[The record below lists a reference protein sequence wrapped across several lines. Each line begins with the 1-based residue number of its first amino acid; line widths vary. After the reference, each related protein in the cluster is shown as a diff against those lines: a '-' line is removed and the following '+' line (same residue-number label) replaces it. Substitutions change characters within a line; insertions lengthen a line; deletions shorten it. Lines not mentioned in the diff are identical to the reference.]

1 MLTPLR
7 SRLCQRIALAAFV
20 AILAAEIAVLV
31 ALPSLSDS
39 FMTAA
44 LASLVIA
51 AAGAVFIATT
61 SYWAIALPIAQIR
74 DAIRHPEG
82 NNKMPVA
89 RNDEIGGLARTIAR
103 GREHH
108 EKVIADQ
115 TTAIANRESSLRAT
129 FENMEQG
136 VAMYDADYKLVTW
149 NARFRE
155 MLDLPAS
162 FFDVGHTF
170 VEYLRYVG
178 ERGEFGKVNLEE
190 AIVTRLAR
198 LKTKHSFERQRPDG
212 TWLEVYRNPMPGGG
226 FIAIYTDIT
235 KRKAAQDS
243 LRATLENMDEGV
255 AMYDVDL
262 KLVIWN
268 ARMRELLDVPDEFF
282 DREHTF
288 VDYLRYVA
296 SRGEFGRLVDIE
308 AEVQKRVATLGR
320 KLTYERIRPDGTVL
334 EITRNPIA
342 GGGFIAIFTDITE
355 RKRAEIELR
364 ATMENMDQGVA
375 MYDKEQKMALWN
387 SRMRDFLDL
396 PDEFFDR
403 KHTFAEYLRYTG
415 ERGEFGEG
423 VDIEEEV
430 QKRLATVGRKVTY
443 ERVRP
448 DGSIIEIHRNPMVG
462 GGFIAIFTDITERK
476 KAETALM
483 EAKQAAEAASRTKSD
498 FLANMSHELRTP
510 LNAIIG
516 YSQMLQEEAGDE
528 GHDDYLPDLAKIENA
543 GTHLLNLINGILDLS
558 KIEAGRMTVFIEKV
572 TVSNVL
578 AEVRGIIDPLA
589 AKNGNKLVIECAN
602 DVGTIDSDIT
612 KLKQSLLN
620 LLSNASKFTK
630 DGTVSLTVARRNN
643 GTSDAIDFA
652 VKDTGIG
659 MSAEQMDKLF
669 QAFAQ
674 ADSSTTRKYGGTG
687 LGLAITR
694 HFARMLGGD
703 VTVASEVGKGSVF
716 TLSLPAQETG
726 AVALDEQAAEKPK
739 VSGDIE
745 GDVSILVVD
754 DDEAVHE
761 TVGAMLGREGYR
773 VLHARSGAEAL
784 TMAREFHPDAVT
796 LDVMMPQMDGWSVLS
811 AIKSD
816 PALCDIPVTIITML
830 NDRAIALSLGASGF
844 LTKPIDWQRLNA
856 MLRQFSHKG
865 IDGSVLVIDDDPEI
879 RALTRQM
886 LERSG
891 MTVGEAE
898 NGAEGLAW
906 LEANQLPSIILLD
919 LMMPVMDGFEF
930 LDRMQQNDSWTGIPV
945 VVVTAMDL
953 GAEELDLLQNATR
966 KVIAKG
972 ATTGVDVRAA
982 IREVL
987 RPRPAPRAA
996 AAG

>member
-1 MLTPLR
+1 MLLFLR
-7 SRLCQRIALAAFV
+7 SRLCQQIALVAFV
-20 AILAAEIAVLV
+20 AILAGEIAVLLT
-31 ALPSLSDS
+31 LPRLSDS
-39 FMTAA
+39 FVTAVEGA
-44 LASLVIA
+44 LVIA
-51 AAGAVFIATT
+51 ALGAAFIAAM
-61 SYWAIALPIAQIR
+61 SYWAIAVPIAQIR
-74 DAIRHPEG
+74 EAIRHPEG

-89 RNDEIGGLARTIAR
+89 RADEIGRLARTIVR
-103 GREHH
+103 GRERH
-108 EKVIADQ
+108 EKVIAEQ
-115 TTAIANRESSLRAT
+115 TAEIAEREA
-129 FENMEQG
+129 
-136 VAMYDADYKLVTW
+136 
-149 NARFRE
+149 
-155 MLDLPAS
+155 
-162 FFDVGHTF
+162 
-170 VEYLRYVG
+170 
-178 ERGEFGKVNLEE
+178 
-190 AIVTRLAR
+190 
-198 LKTKHSFERQRPDG
+198 
-212 TWLEVYRNPMPGGG
+212 
-226 FIAIYTDIT
+226 
-235 KRKAAQDS
+235 S

-255 AMYDVDL
+255 AMYDADL

-268 ARMRELLDVPDEFF
+268 ERMRKLLEIPDEFF

-288 VDYLRYVA
+288 VDYLRYVGA
-296 SRGEFGRLVDIE
+296 RGEFGHLVDIE
-308 AEVQKRVATLGR
+308 AEVQKRLATLGR
-320 KLTYERIRPDGTVL
+320 KLTYERVRPDGTVI

-364 ATMENMDQGVA
+364 ATLENMHQGVA
-375 MYDKEQKMALWN
+375 MYDKEQKMVLWN
-387 SRMRDFLDL
+387 SRMREFLDL

-403 KHTFAEYLRYTG
+403 RHTFGEYLRYTG
-415 ERGEFGEG
+415 QRGEFGED
-423 VDIEEEV
+423 VDVEEEV
-430 QKRLATVGRKVTY
+430 RKRLATVDRRVTY

-448 DGSIIEIHRNPMVG
+448 DGSVIEIHRNPIPG

-476 KAETALM
+476 KAELALM
-483 EAKQAAEAASRTKSD
+483 ESKQAAEAASRTKSD

-572 TVSNVL
+572 TVSAVL

-589 AKNGNKLVIECAN
+589 AKNGNKLVIECAS
-602 DVGTIDSDIT
+602 DVSAIDSDVT

-620 LLSNASKFTK
+620 LLSNATKFTK
-630 DGTVSLTVARRNN
+630 NGTITLTVARRHNDT
-643 GTSDAIDFA
+643 GDVVEFA

-659 MSAEQMDKLF
+659 MTPEQTDKLF

-703 VTVASEVGKGSVF
+703 VTVASEVGKGSAF
-716 TLSLPAQETG
+716 TLTLPAQE
-726 AVALDEQAAEKPK
+726 AAAAAADDHATKPK
-739 VSGDIE
+739 MSGDIE
-745 GDVSILVVD
+745 GDVTVLVVD

-784 TMAREFHPDAVT
+784 TMAREFDPDVIT

-830 NDRAIALSLGASGF
+830 NDRAIALSLGAAGF

-856 MLRQFSHKG
+856 MLRQFTHKTV
-865 IDGSVLVIDDDPEI
+865 DGSVLVIDDDPEI

-886 LERSG
+886 LERTG
-891 MTVGEAE
+891 MTVGEAG

-906 LEANQLPSIILLD
+906 LEVNQPPSIILLD

-930 LDRMQQNDSWTGIPV
+930 LDRMQQNEAWSGIPV

-953 GAEELDLLQNATR
+953 GAEELDLLQTATR

-972 ATTGVDVRAA
+972 ATTGVDIRAA
-982 IREVL
+982 IREVV
-987 RPRPAPRAA
+987 RPRAAPRAA

>member
-1 MLTPLR
+1 MLSPLR

-20 AILAAEIAVLV
+20 AILAAEIVVLF
-31 ALPSLSDS
+31 ALPNLSDS
-39 FMTAA
+39 FVTAVVVA
-44 LASLVIA
+44 LVIA
-51 AAGAVFIATT
+51 AAGAAFIATT

-74 DAIRHPEG
+74 EAIRHPEG

-115 TTAIANRESSLRAT
+115 TTEIAARE
-129 FENMEQG
+129 
-136 VAMYDADYKLVTW
+136 
-149 NARFRE
+149 
-155 MLDLPAS
+155 AS
-162 FFDVGHTF
+162 
-170 VEYLRYVG
+170 
-178 ERGEFGKVNLEE
+178 
-190 AIVTRLAR
+190 
-198 LKTKHSFERQRPDG
+198 
-212 TWLEVYRNPMPGGG
+212 M
-226 FIAIYTDIT
+226 
-235 KRKAAQDS
+235 
-243 LRATLENMDEGV
+243 RATLENMDEGV
-255 AMYDVDL
+255 AMYDANL

-268 ARMRELLDVPDEFF
+268 ERMRKLLGVPDEFF

-288 VDYLRYVA
+288 PEYLRYVGA
-296 SRGEFGRLVDIE
+296 RGEFGRMVDVE
-308 AEVQKRVATLGR
+308 AEVQKRLATLGR
-320 KLTYERIRPDGTVL
+320 KLTYERIRPDGTVI
-334 EITRNPIA
+334 EITRNPMPE
-342 GGGFIAIFTDITE
+342 GGFIAIFSDITE
-355 RKRAEIELR
+355 RKRAEMELR

-375 MYDKEQKMALWN
+375 MYDKEQRMVLWN
-387 SRMRDFLDL
+387 SRMREFLDL
-396 PDEFFDR
+396 PEEFFDR
-403 KHTFAEYLRYTG
+403 EHTFGEYLRYTG
-415 ERGEFGEG
+415 QRGEFGED

-430 QKRLATVGRKVTY
+430 KKRLATVGQRVTF

-448 DGSIIEIHRNPMVG
+448 DGSIIEIHRNPIPG

-476 KAETALM
+476 KAELALM

-572 TVSNVL
+572 TVPSVL

-589 AKNGNKLVIECAN
+589 AKNGNKLVIDCAN
-602 DVGTIDSDIT
+602 DVGVIDSDIT

-630 DGTVSLTVARRNN
+630 DGTVTLTVARRHN
-643 GTSDAIDFA
+643 GSADTIDFT
-652 VKDTGIG
+652 VSDTGIG
-659 MSAEQMDKLF
+659 MTPEQMEKLF

-703 VTVASEVGKGSVF
+703 VAVTSEVGKGSSF
-716 TLSLPAQETG
+716 TLSLPAQE
-726 AVALDEQAAEKPK
+726 AKAMAADDQAAEKPK
-739 VSGDIE
+739 ISGDIE
-745 GDVSILVVD
+745 GDVSVLVVD

-811 AIKSD
+811 AFKAD
-816 PALCDIPVTIITML
+816 PVLSDIPVTIITML

-856 MLRQFSHKG
+856 MLRQYGHKTIEG
-865 IDGSVLVIDDDPEI
+865 TVLLIDDDPEI
-879 RALTRQM
+879 RAMTRQM
-886 LERSG
+886 LERMG
-891 MTVGEAE
+891 MTVAEAGNGE
-898 NGAEGLAW
+898 EGLAW

-930 LDRMQQNDSWTGIPV
+930 LDRMQQNDGWAGIPV

-972 ATTGVDVRAA
+972 ATTGVDIRTA

-987 RPRPAPRAA
+987 RPRPTPRAA

>member
-1 MLTPLR
+1 M
-7 SRLCQRIALAAFV
+7 AAFV
-20 AILAAEIAVLV
+20 AILVAEIAVLL
-31 ALPSLSDS
+31 AFPSLSDS
-39 FMTAA
+39 FVTTGAV
-44 LASLVIA
+44 LPVVA
-51 AAGAVFIATT
+51 AAGAGFIAAT

-74 DAIRHPEG
+74 EAIRNPDG

-89 RNDEIGGLARTIAR
+89 RNDEIGRLARTIAR

-108 EKVIADQ
+108 EKVIAAQ
-115 TTAIANRESSLRAT
+115 NTEIASRETHLRAV

-136 VAMYDADYKLVTW
+136 VAMYDADYRLVTW

-155 MLDLPAS
+155 LLGLPDS

-170 VEYLRYVG
+170 TEYLRYIG
-178 ERGEFGKVNLEE
+178 ERGEFGKVDLDE
-190 AIVTRLAR
+190 AIATRLAR
-198 LKTKHSFERQRPDG
+198 LKTRHSFERKRPDG
-212 TWLEVYRNPMPGGG
+212 TWLEVYRNPVPGGG

-235 KRKAAQDS
+235 KRKAAEVS

-255 AMYDVDL
+255 AMYDADL
-262 KLVIWN
+262 NLIVWN
-268 ARMRELLDVPDEFF
+268 EPMRRLLDVPEEFF
-282 DREHTF
+282 DRKHTF

-296 SRGEFGRLVDIE
+296 ARGEFGRLVDVE
-308 AEVQKRVATLGR
+308 AEVQKRLATLGR

-334 EITRNPIA
+334 EITRNPVA
-342 GGGFIAIFTDITE
+342 SGGFIAIFSDITE

-375 MYDKEQKMALWN
+375 MYDKDQKMVLWN

-403 KHTFAEYLRYTG
+403 EHTFAEYLRFTG
-415 ERGEFGEG
+415 QRGEFGEG
-423 VDIEEEV
+423 VDIEAEV
-430 QKRLATVGRKVTY
+430 QKRLATITKRVTY

-448 DGSIIEIHRNPMVG
+448 DGSIIEIHRNPMPG

-476 KAETALM
+476 KAEIALM
-483 EAKQAAEAASRTKSD
+483 DAKQAAEAASRTKSD

-516 YSQMLQEEAGDE
+516 YSQMLQEEAGDD
-528 GHDDYLPDLAKIENA
+528 GHDDYLPDLSKIENA

-572 TVSNVL
+572 TVPSVL

-589 AKNGNKLVIECAN
+589 AKNGNKLVIDCAN
-602 DVGTIDSDIT
+602 DVGAIDSDIT

-630 DGTVSLTVARRNN
+630 DGTVTLSVTRRHDGTGDTV
-643 GTSDAIDFA
+643 DFV

-659 MSAEQMDKLF
+659 MTPEQTAKLF

-716 TLSLPAQETG
+716 TLSLPAQEAR
-726 AVALDEQAAEKPK
+726 AVIEDTTDKPK
-739 VSGDIE
+739 MSGNAE
-745 GDVSILVVD
+745 GDVTVLVVD

-784 TMAREFHPDAVT
+784 TMAREFRPDAIT

-811 AIKSD
+811 AFKAD
-816 PALCDIPVTIITML
+816 PVLCDIPVTIVTML

-856 MLRQFSHKG
+856 TLRQYGHKNL
-865 IDGSVLVIDDDPEI
+865 DGTVLLIDDDAEI
-879 RALTRQM
+879 RAMTRQM
-886 LERSG
+886 LERIG
-891 MTVGEAE
+891 MTVAEAG
-898 NGAEGLAW
+898 NGKEGLAW
-906 LEANQLPSIILLD
+906 LETHQLPSIILLD

-930 LDRMQQNDSWTGIPV
+930 LDHMQQKDAWTGVPV
-945 VVVTAMDL
+945 IVVTAMEL

-972 ATTGVDVRAA
+972 ATTGVDIRTA

>member
-1 MLTPLR
+1 MLPLLQ
-7 SRLCQRIALAAFV
+7 SRLCQRVAGAAFV
-20 AILAAEIAVLV
+20 AILAAEVAVLL
-31 ALPSLSDS
+31 ALPGQSDS
-39 FMTAA
+39 FVTAA
-44 LASLVIA
+44 ERSIVIAGIA
-51 AAGAVFIATT
+51 AACIAGIA
-61 SYWAIALPIAQIR
+61 YWAIALPIAQIR
-74 DAIRHPEG
+74 EAIRHPDG
-82 NNKMPVA
+82 NTQMPVA
-89 RNDEIGGLARTIAR
+89 RDDEIGGLARTIAR
-103 GREHH
+103 GREQH

-115 TTAIANRESSLRAT
+115 TTEIASREA
-129 FENMEQG
+129 
-136 VAMYDADYKLVTW
+136 
-149 NARFRE
+149 
-155 MLDLPAS
+155 
-162 FFDVGHTF
+162 
-170 VEYLRYVG
+170 
-178 ERGEFGKVNLEE
+178 
-190 AIVTRLAR
+190 
-198 LKTKHSFERQRPDG
+198 
-212 TWLEVYRNPMPGGG
+212 
-226 FIAIYTDIT
+226 
-235 KRKAAQDS
+235 S

-255 AMYDVDL
+255 AMYDADL
-262 KLVIWN
+262 TLVIWN
-268 ARMRELLDVPDEFF
+268 ERMRKLLDVPDEFF
-282 DREHTF
+282 DRRHTF
-288 VDYLRYVA
+288 PQYLRYVA
-296 SRGEFGRLVDIE
+296 ARGEFGRLVDIE
-308 AEVQKRVATLGR
+308 AEVQKRLSTLGR
-320 KLTYERIRPDGTVL
+320 KLTYERVRPDGTVI

-342 GGGFIAIFTDITE
+342 GGGFIAIFSDITE

-364 ATMENMDQGVA
+364 ATLENMDQGVA
-375 MYDKEQKMALWN
+375 MYDKGQKMVLWN
-387 SRMRDFLDL
+387 SRMREFLDL

-403 KHTFAEYLRYTG
+403 EHTFGEYLRYTG

-430 QKRLATVGRKVTY
+430 KKRLATVGRRVTY
-443 ERVRP
+443 DRVRP
-448 DGSIIEIHRNPMVG
+448 DGSIIEIHRNPIPG
-462 GGFIAIFTDITERK
+462 GGFIAIFTDITERR
-476 KAETALM
+476 KAELALM

-572 TVSNVL
+572 TVPAVL

-589 AKNGNKLVIECAN
+589 AKNGNKLVIDCAS
-602 DVGTIDSDIT
+602 DVGVIDSDIT

-630 DGTVSLTVARRNN
+630 DGTVTLTVARRHN
-643 GTSDAIDFA
+643 GTGDCIEFA

-659 MSAEQMDKLF
+659 MTPEQMDKLF

-703 VTVASEVGKGSVF
+703 VAVASEVGKGSVF
-716 TLSLPAQETG
+716 TLSLPAQE
-726 AVALDEQAAEKPK
+726 AALTPVDEPLTEKPK
-739 VSGDIE
+739 MSGDIA
-745 GDVSILVVD
+745 GDVSVLVVD

-784 TMAREFHPDAVT
+784 TMAREFRPDAIT
-796 LDVMMPQMDGWSVLS
+796 LDVMMPQMDGWSVL
-811 AIKSD
+811 AALKSD
-816 PALCDIPVTIITML
+816 PVLSDIPVTIVTML
-830 NDRAIALSLGASGF
+830 NDRAIALSLGAAGF
-844 LTKPIDWQRLNA
+844 LTKPIDWQRLNG
-856 MLRQFSHKG
+856 MLRQFSHKT

-879 RALTRQM
+879 RALTQQM
-886 LERSG
+886 LERMG
-891 MTVGEAE
+891 MTVGEAA

-930 LDRMQQNDSWTGIPV
+930 LDRMQQNDAWSSVPV

-953 GAEELDLLQNATR
+953 GAEELDLLQTATR

-982 IREVL
+982 IRDVL
-987 RPRPAPRAA
+987 RPRAAPRAA

>member
-1 MLTPLR
+1 MLPLLR
-7 SRLCQRIALAAFV
+7 SRLCQRVALAAFV
-20 AILAAEIAVLV
+20 AILAAEIVVLL
-31 ALPSLSDS
+31 ALPGLSDS

-44 LASLVIA
+44 EGSIVIA
-51 AAGAVFIATT
+51 GAGAAAIAAT
-61 SYWAIALPIAQIR
+61 SYWTIALPIARIR
-74 DAIRHPEG
+74 EAIRNPEG
-82 NNKMPVA
+82 NNNMPVG
-89 RNDEIGGLARTIAR
+89 RDDEIGGLARTIAR

-115 TTAIANRESSLRAT
+115 TTEIASREA
-129 FENMEQG
+129 
-136 VAMYDADYKLVTW
+136 
-149 NARFRE
+149 
-155 MLDLPAS
+155 
-162 FFDVGHTF
+162 
-170 VEYLRYVG
+170 
-178 ERGEFGKVNLEE
+178 
-190 AIVTRLAR
+190 
-198 LKTKHSFERQRPDG
+198 
-212 TWLEVYRNPMPGGG
+212 
-226 FIAIYTDIT
+226 
-235 KRKAAQDS
+235 S

-255 AMYDVDL
+255 AMYDAGL

-268 ARMRELLDVPDEFF
+268 ERMRKLLDIPDEFF
-282 DREHTF
+282 DRQHTF
-288 VDYLRYVA
+288 IEYLRHVA
-296 SRGEFGRLVDIE
+296 ARGEFGHLVDIE
-308 AEVQKRVATLGR
+308 AEVQKRIATLGR
-320 KLTYERIRPDGTVL
+320 KLTYERVRPDGTVI

-342 GGGFIAIFTDITE
+342 GGGFIAIFADITE

-364 ATMENMDQGVA
+364 ATLENMDQGVA
-375 MYDKEQKMALWN
+375 MYDKDQKMALWN

-403 KHTFAEYLRYTG
+403 QHTFGEYLRFTG
-415 ERGEFGEG
+415 QRGEFGEG
-423 VDIEEEV
+423 VDIEQEV
-430 QKRLATVGRKVTY
+430 KKRLATLDRTVTY

-448 DGSIIEIHRNPMVG
+448 DGSIIEIHRNPIPG

-476 KAETALM
+476 KAEFALM

-543 GTHLLNLINGILDLS
+543 GTHLLNLINDILDLS
-558 KIEAGRMTVFIEKV
+558 KIEAGRMTVFMEKV
-572 TVSNVL
+572 TVPSVL

-589 AKNGNKLVIECAN
+589 AKNGNTLVIDCAS
-602 DVGTIDSDIT
+602 DVGVIDSDVT

-630 DGTVSLTVARRNN
+630 DGTVTLTVARRHN
-643 GTSDAIDFA
+643 GTADTVDFA

-659 MSAEQMDKLF
+659 MTPEQLDRLF

-716 TLSLPAQETG
+716 TLSLPAQE
-726 AVALDEQAAEKPK
+726 AAAAPADDRAAEKPK
-739 VSGDIE
+739 ISGDIE
-745 GDVSILVVD
+745 GDVSVLVVD

-784 TMAREFHPDAVT
+784 TMAREFRPDAIT

-811 AIKSD
+811 ALKSD
-816 PALCDIPVTIITML
+816 PALSDIPVTMITML
-830 NDRAIALSLGASGF
+830 NDRAIALSLGAAGF

-856 MLRQFSHKG
+856 MLRQFSHKTIEG
-865 IDGSVLVIDDDPEI
+865 TVLVIDDDPEI
-879 RALTRQM
+879 RTLTRQM
-886 LERSG
+886 LERTG
-891 MTVGEAE
+891 LTVGEAV

-906 LEANQLPSIILLD
+906 LAANPLPAIILLD

-930 LDRMQQNDSWTGIPV
+930 LDRMQQNDLWSGIPV

-972 ATTGVDVRAA
+972 ATTGVDIRAA

-987 RPRPAPRAA
+987 RPRPTPRAA
-996 AAG
+996 AG

>member
-1 MLTPLR
+1 MLSPFR
-7 SRLCQRIALAAFV
+7 SRLCQRVALAAFA
-20 AILAAEIAVLV
+20 AILAAEIAVLL
-31 ALPSLSDS
+31 ALPGLSDS
-39 FMTAA
+39 FVTGAA
-44 LASLVIA
+44 AAIAIA
-51 AAGAVFIATT
+51 AVGAAFVAVTA
-61 SYWAIALPIAQIR
+61 YWRIALPIARIR
-74 DAIRHPEG
+74 EAIRNPDG
-82 NNKMPVA
+82 NNRMPVA
-89 RNDEIGGLARTIAR
+89 RSDEIGGLARTIAR

-115 TTAIANRESSLRAT
+115 TAEIAAREA
-129 FENMEQG
+129 
-136 VAMYDADYKLVTW
+136 
-149 NARFRE
+149 
-155 MLDLPAS
+155 
-162 FFDVGHTF
+162 
-170 VEYLRYVG
+170 
-178 ERGEFGKVNLEE
+178 
-190 AIVTRLAR
+190 
-198 LKTKHSFERQRPDG
+198 
-212 TWLEVYRNPMPGGG
+212 
-226 FIAIYTDIT
+226 
-235 KRKAAQDS
+235 S

-255 AMYDVDL
+255 AMYDADL
-262 KLVIWN
+262 KLTVWN

-288 VDYLRYVA
+288 VDYLRYVGA
-296 SRGEFGRLVDIE
+296 RGEFGRMVDIE
-308 AEVQKRVATLGR
+308 AEVEKRLATLGR

-342 GGGFIAIFTDITE
+342 AGGFIAIFSDITE

-364 ATMENMDQGVA
+364 ATLENMDQGVA
-375 MYDKEQKMALWN
+375 MYDKQQRMVLWN
-387 SRMRDFLDL
+387 SRMREFLDL

-403 KHTFAEYLRYTG
+403 EHTFEEYLRYTG
-415 ERGEFGEG
+415 RRGEFGED

-430 QKRLATVGRKVTY
+430 RKRLATVGRKVTY

-448 DGSIIEIHRNPMVG
+448 DGSVIEIHRNPMPG

-476 KAETALM
+476 KAEIALT

-572 TVSNVL
+572 TVPSVL

-589 AKNGNKLVIECAN
+589 AKNGNKLVIDCAS
-602 DVGTIDSDIT
+602 DVGAIDSDVT

-630 DGTVSLTVARRNN
+630 DGTVTLTVGRRAGGARD
-643 GTSDAIDFA
+643 TIDFA
-652 VKDTGIG
+652 VSDTGIG
-659 MSAEQMDKLF
+659 MTPEQMDKLF

-703 VTVASEVGKGSVF
+703 VTVTSELGKGSVF
-716 TLSLPAQETG
+716 TLSLPALEAG
-726 AVALDEQAAEKPK
+726 APALEEQAADKPK
-739 VSGDIE
+739 MSGDIE
-745 GDVSILVVD
+745 GDITVLVVD
-754 DDEAVHE
+754 DDDAVHE

-784 TMAREFHPDAVT
+784 TMAREFRPDAIT
-796 LDVMMPQMDGWSVLS
+796 LDVMMPQMDGWSVLT
-811 AIKSD
+811 AIKAD
-816 PALCDIPVTIITML
+816 PALCEIPVTIVTML
-830 NDRAIALSLGASGF
+830 NDRAIALSLGATGF

-856 MLRQFSHKG
+856 MLRQYSRKS
-865 IDGSVLVIDDDPEI
+865 IEGSVLVIDDDPQM
-879 RALTRQM
+879 RGMTRQM

-891 MTVGEAE
+891 MSVGEAQ

-930 LDRMQQNDSWTGIPV
+930 LERMQENDTWVSVPV
-945 VVVTAMDL
+945 VVVTARDL
-953 GAEELDLLQNATR
+953 SAEELDLLQNATR

-972 ATTGVDVRAA
+972 ATTGVDLRAA
-982 IREVL
+982 IRDVL

>member
-1 MLTPLR
+1 MLSPLR
-7 SRLCQRIALAAFV
+7 SRLCRRIALAAFV
-20 AILAAEIAVLV
+20 AILVAEIAVLL
-31 ALPSLSDS
+31 AFPSLSDS
-39 FMTAA
+39 FVTTGAV
-44 LASLVIA
+44 LPVVA
-51 AAGAVFIATT
+51 AAGAGFIAAT

-74 DAIRHPEG
+74 EAIRNPDG

-89 RNDEIGGLARTIAR
+89 RNDEIGRLARTIAR

-108 EKVIADQ
+108 EKVIAAQ
-115 TTAIANRESSLRAT
+115 NTEIASRETHLRAV

-136 VAMYDADYKLVTW
+136 VAMYDADYRLVTW

-155 MLDLPAS
+155 LLGLPDS

-170 VEYLRYVG
+170 TEYLRYIG
-178 ERGEFGKVNLEE
+178 ERGEFGKVDLDE
-190 AIVTRLAR
+190 AIATRLAR
-198 LKTKHSFERQRPDG
+198 LKTRHSFERKRPDG
-212 TWLEVYRNPMPGGG
+212 TWLEVYRNPVPGGG

-235 KRKAAQDS
+235 KRKAAEVS

-255 AMYDVDL
+255 AMYDADL
-262 KLVIWN
+262 NLIVWN
-268 ARMRELLDVPDEFF
+268 EPMRRLLDVPEEFF
-282 DREHTF
+282 DRKHTF

-296 SRGEFGRLVDIE
+296 ARGEFGRLVDVE
-308 AEVQKRVATLGR
+308 AEVQKRLATLGR

-334 EITRNPIA
+334 EITRNPVA
-342 GGGFIAIFTDITE
+342 SGGFIAIFSDITE

-375 MYDKEQKMALWN
+375 MYDKDQKMVLWN

-403 KHTFAEYLRYTG
+403 EHTFAEYLRFTG
-415 ERGEFGEG
+415 QRGEFGEG
-423 VDIEEEV
+423 VDIEAEV
-430 QKRLATVGRKVTY
+430 QKRLATITKRVTY

-448 DGSIIEIHRNPMVG
+448 DGSIIEIHRNPMPG

-476 KAETALM
+476 KAEIALM
-483 EAKQAAEAASRTKSD
+483 DAKQAAEAASRTKSD

-516 YSQMLQEEAGDE
+516 YSQMLQEEAGDD
-528 GHDDYLPDLAKIENA
+528 GHDDYLPDLSKIENA

-572 TVSNVL
+572 TVPSVL

-589 AKNGNKLVIECAN
+589 AKNGNKLVIDCAN
-602 DVGTIDSDIT
+602 DVGAIDSDIT

-630 DGTVSLTVARRNN
+630 DGTVTLSVTRRHDGTGDTV
-643 GTSDAIDFA
+643 DFV

-659 MSAEQMDKLF
+659 MTPEQTAKLF

-716 TLSLPAQETG
+716 TLSLPAQEAR
-726 AVALDEQAAEKPK
+726 AVIEDTTDKPK
-739 VSGDIE
+739 MSGNAE
-745 GDVSILVVD
+745 GDVTVLVVD

-784 TMAREFHPDAVT
+784 TMAREFRPDAIT

-811 AIKSD
+811 AFKAD
-816 PALCDIPVTIITML
+816 PVLCDIPVTIVTML

-856 MLRQFSHKG
+856 TLRQYGHKNL
-865 IDGSVLVIDDDPEI
+865 DGTVLLIDDDAEI
-879 RALTRQM
+879 RAMTRQM
-886 LERSG
+886 LERIG
-891 MTVGEAE
+891 MTVAEAG
-898 NGAEGLAW
+898 NGKEGLAW
-906 LEANQLPSIILLD
+906 LETHQLPSIILLD

-930 LDRMQQNDSWTGIPV
+930 LDHMQQKDAWTGVPV
-945 VVVTAMDL
+945 IVVTAMEL

-972 ATTGVDVRAA
+972 ATTGVDIRTA

>member
-1 MLTPLR
+1 MLSPLR
-7 SRLCQRIALAAFV
+7 SRLCQRIALAAFA
-20 AILAAEIAVLV
+20 AILAAEIAVLF
-31 ALPSLSDS
+31 ALPSLSDG
-39 FMTAA
+39 FVTGVVAA
-44 LASLVIA
+44 LVIA
-51 AAGAVFIATT
+51 AIGAVFIAVT

-74 DAIRHPEG
+74 EAIRHPEG
-82 NNKMPVA
+82 NNRMPVA

-115 TTAIANRESSLRAT
+115 TAEIANRKSSLRAT

-136 VAMYDADYKLVTW
+136 VAMYDADYKLITW

-155 MLDLPAS
+155 MLELPAS

-178 ERGEFGKVNLEE
+178 ERGEFGKVDLDQ
-190 AIVTRLAR
+190 AIATRLAR
-198 LKTKHSFERQRPDG
+198 LSTKHSFERQRPDG
-212 TWLEVYRNPMPGGG
+212 TWLEVYRNPVPGGG

-235 KRKAAQDS
+235 KRKAAEAS

-255 AMYDVDL
+255 AMYDADL

-268 ARMRELLDVPDEFF
+268 ERMRELLGVPDEFF

-288 VDYLRYVA
+288 VDYLRYVGA
-296 SRGEFGRLVDIE
+296 RGEFGHMVDVE
-308 AEVQKRVATLGR
+308 AEVQKRLATLGR

-342 GGGFIAIFTDITE
+342 GGGFIAIFSDITQ
-355 RKRAEIELR
+355 RKRAEVELR

-396 PDEFFDR
+396 PEEFFDR

-415 ERGEFGEG
+415 QRGEFGED

-430 QKRLATVGRKVTY
+430 RKRLATVGRKVTY

-448 DGSIIEIHRNPMVG
+448 DGSIIEIHRNPMPD

-476 KAETALM
+476 KAELALM
-483 EAKQAAEAASRTKSD
+483 EAKQSAEAASRTKSD

-558 KIEAGRMTVFIEKV
+558 KIEAGRMTVFIEQV
-572 TVSNVL
+572 TVPTVL

-589 AKNGNKLVIECAN
+589 AKNGNKLVIDCAS
-602 DVGTIDSDIT
+602 DVGIIDSDIT

-630 DGTVSLTVARRNN
+630 DGTVTLTATRRHND
-643 GTSDAIDFA
+643 TADTIDFA

-659 MSAEQMDKLF
+659 MTPEQMDKLF

-674 ADSSTTRKYGGTG
+674 ANSSTTRKYGGTG

-703 VTVASEVGKGSVF
+703 VTVTSKVGKGSVF
-716 TLSLPAQETG
+716 TLSLPAKES
-726 AVALDEQAAEKPK
+726 AAHCGRRP
-739 VSGDIE
+739 G
-745 GDVSILVVD
+745 
-754 DDEAVHE
+754 
-761 TVGAMLGREGYR
+761 GREAQDVGQYR
-773 VLHARSGAEAL
+773 RRRH
-784 TMAREFHPDAVT
+784 
-796 LDVMMPQMDGWSVLS
+796 
-811 AIKSD
+811 
-816 PALCDIPVTIITML
+816 
-830 NDRAIALSLGASGF
+830 RAGG
-844 LTKPIDWQRLNA
+844 R
-856 MLRQFSHKG
+856 RRRG
-865 IDGSVLVIDDDPEI
+865 
-879 RALTRQM
+879 RA
-886 LERSG
+886 
-891 MTVGEAE
+891 
-898 NGAEGLAW
+898 
-906 LEANQLPSIILLD
+906 
-919 LMMPVMDGFEF
+919 
-930 LDRMQQNDSWTGIPV
+930 
-945 VVVTAMDL
+945 
-953 GAEELDLLQNATR
+953 
-966 KVIAKG
+966 
-972 ATTGVDVRAA
+972 
-982 IREVL
+982 
-987 RPRPAPRAA
+987 
-996 AAG
+996 

>member
-1 MLTPLR
+1 MLSPLR
-7 SRLCQRIALAAFV
+7 SGLCQRIALAAFI
-20 AILAAEIAVLV
+20 AILAAEIAVLL

-39 FMTAA
+39 LVTAA
-44 LASLVIA
+44 ISVLVIA
-51 AAGAVFIATT
+51 TAGAAFIAAT

-74 DAIRHPEG
+74 EAIRHPEG

-115 TTAIANRESSLRAT
+115 TTAIAARES
-129 FENMEQG
+129 
-136 VAMYDADYKLVTW
+136 
-149 NARFRE
+149 
-155 MLDLPAS
+155 
-162 FFDVGHTF
+162 
-170 VEYLRYVG
+170 
-178 ERGEFGKVNLEE
+178 
-190 AIVTRLAR
+190 
-198 LKTKHSFERQRPDG
+198 
-212 TWLEVYRNPMPGGG
+212 
-226 FIAIYTDIT
+226 
-235 KRKAAQDS
+235 S

-255 AMYDVDL
+255 AMYDGDL
-262 KLVIWN
+262 NLVIWN
-268 ARMRELLDVPDEFF
+268 ERMRKLLDVPDEFF
-282 DREHTF
+282 DRRHTF
-288 VDYLRYVA
+288 ADYLRYVGA
-296 SRGEFGRLVDIE
+296 RGEFGRMVDIE
-308 AEVQKRVATLGR
+308 AEVQKRLATLGR

-342 GGGFIAIFTDITE
+342 SGGFIAIFSDITE
-355 RKRAEIELR
+355 RKRAEVELR

-375 MYDKEQKMALWN
+375 MYDKDQKMVLWN
-387 SRMRDFLDL
+387 SRMREFLDL

-403 KHTFAEYLRYTG
+403 EHTFEEYLRYTG
-415 ERGEFGEG
+415 QRGEFGED
-423 VDIEEEV
+423 VDVEEEV
-430 QKRLATVGRKVTY
+430 RKRLATIGKKVTY

-448 DGSIIEIHRNPMVG
+448 DGSIIEIHRNPMPG

-476 KAETALM
+476 KAELALM

-516 YSQMLQEEAGDE
+516 YSQMLQEEAGDD
-528 GHDDYLPDLAKIENA
+528 GHDDYLPDLSKIENA

-572 TVSNVL
+572 TVPSVL

-589 AKNGNKLVIECAN
+589 AKNGNKLVIDCAT
-602 DVGTIDSDIT
+602 DVGIIDSDIT

-630 DGTVSLTVARRNN
+630 DGTVTLTVTRHHN
-643 GTSDAIDFA
+643 GTGDTVDFA
-652 VKDTGIG
+652 VTDTGIG
-659 MSAEQMDKLF
+659 MTPEQMDKLF

-703 VTVASEVGKGSVF
+703 VRVTSEVGKGSVF
-716 TLSLPAQETG
+716 ILSLPAHETG
-726 AVALDEQAAEKPK
+726 AVVADDQAEKPK
-739 VSGDIE
+739 MSGDVE
-745 GDVSILVVD
+745 GDVTVLVVD

-811 AIKSD
+811 AFKAD
-816 PALCDIPVTIITML
+816 PVLCDIPVTIITML

-856 MLRQFSHKG
+856 MLRQYGHRD
-865 IDGSVLVIDDDPEI
+865 IDGTVLLIDDDAEI
-879 RALTRQM
+879 RAMTKQM
-886 LERSG
+886 LERMG
-891 MTVGEAE
+891 MNVAEAGNGE
-898 NGAEGLAW
+898 EGLAW
-906 LEANQLPSIILLD
+906 LEANQLPSVILLD

-930 LDRMQQNDSWTGIPV
+930 LDRMQQKDAWSGIPV

-972 ATTGVDVRAA
+972 ATTGVDIRTA
-982 IREVL
+982 IRDVL
-987 RPRPAPRAA
+987 RPRPAPRAV

>member
-1 MLTPLR
+1 MFSPLR
-7 SRLCQRIALAAFV
+7 SRLCRRIALAAFV
-20 AILAAEIAVLV
+20 AILVAEIVVLV
-31 ALPSLSDS
+31 AWPSLSDS
-39 FMTAA
+39 FVTAA
-44 LASLVIA
+44 IVALVIA
-51 AAGAVFIATT
+51 LAGAVFIAST

-74 DAIRHPEG
+74 EAIRNPEG

-115 TTAIANRESSLRAT
+115 NTEIAARETHLRAV

-136 VAMYDADYKLVTW
+136 VAMYDANYKLVTW

-155 MLDLPAS
+155 LLGLPNS
-162 FFDVGHTF
+162 FLEVGHTF
-170 VEYLRYVG
+170 VDYLRYVG
-178 ERGEFGKVNLEE
+178 ERGEFGKVDLEE
-190 AIVTRLAR
+190 AIAARLAR
-198 LKTKHSFERQRPDG
+198 LKTRHSFERKRPDG
-212 TWLEVYRNPMPGGG
+212 TWLEVYRNPVPGGG

-235 KRKAAQDS
+235 KRKAAEES

-255 AMYDVDL
+255 AMYDADHN
-262 KLVIWN
+262 LVIWN
-268 ARMRELLDVPDEFF
+268 ERMRKLLNVPDEFF
-282 DREHTF
+282 DRKHTF
-288 VDYLRYVA
+288 ADYLRYVGA
-296 SRGEFGRLVDIE
+296 RGEFGRMVDIE
-308 AEVQKRVATLGR
+308 AEVEKRLATLGR

-342 GGGFIAIFTDITE
+342 AGGFIAIFSDITE

-375 MYDKEQKMALWN
+375 MYDKDQKMVLWN
-387 SRMRDFLDL
+387 SRMRDYLDL

-403 KHTFAEYLRYTG
+403 EHTFAEYLRYTG
-415 ERGEFGEG
+415 RRGEFGED

-430 QKRLATVGRKVTY
+430 QKRLATVTRRVIY

-448 DGSIIEIHRNPMVG
+448 DGSIIEIHRNPIPG
-462 GGFIAIFTDITERK
+462 GGFIVIFTDITERK

-483 EAKQAAEAASRTKSD
+483 DAKQAAETASRTKSD

-528 GHDDYLPDLAKIENA
+528 GHDDYLPDLSKIENA

-572 TVSNVL
+572 TVTSVL

-589 AKNGNKLVIECAN
+589 AKNGNKLVVDCAA
-602 DVGTIDSDIT
+602 DVGVIDSDVT

-630 DGTVSLTVARRNN
+630 DGTVTLAVTRRHND
-643 GTSDAIDFA
+643 TADTIDFA
-652 VKDTGIG
+652 VRDTGIG
-659 MSAEQMDKLF
+659 MTTEQMDNLF
-669 QAFAQ
+669 QAFGQ

-703 VTVASEVGKGSVF
+703 VTVTSEVGKGSVF
-716 TLSLPAQETG
+716 MLSLPAQEAKVTMEDT
-726 AVALDEQAAEKPK
+726 ADKPK
-739 VSGDIE
+739 MSGDIE
-745 GDVSILVVD
+745 GDITVLVVD

-811 AIKSD
+811 AFKAD
-816 PALCDIPVTIITML
+816 PVLCDIPVTIITML

-856 MLRQFSHKG
+856 MLRQYGHKD
-865 IDGSVLVIDDDPEI
+865 IDGTVLLIDDDPEI
-879 RALTRQM
+879 RAMTRQM
-886 LERSG
+886 LERTG
-891 MTVGEAE
+891 MTVAEAE
-898 NGAEGLAW
+898 NGEKGLAW
-906 LEANQLPSIILLD
+906 LEAHQLPSIILLD

-930 LDRMQQNDSWTGIPV
+930 LDRMQQKDEWTGIPV

-972 ATTGVDVRAA
+972 ATTGVDIRTA

-996 AAG
+996 ATG

>member
-1 MLTPLR
+1 MLSPLR
-7 SRLCQRIALAAFV
+7 SRLCQRIALATFV
-20 AILAAEIAVLV
+20 AILAAEIAVLL

-39 FMTAA
+39 FAA
-44 LASLVIA
+44 AAVSSLVIA
-51 AAGAVFIATT
+51 AIGAAFIAFT

-74 DAIRHPEG
+74 EAIRNPDG
-82 NNKMPVA
+82 NRRMPVA

-115 TTAIANRESSLRAT
+115 SSEIAKREASLRAT
-129 FENMEQG
+129 FENMDQG
-136 VAMYDADYKLVTW
+136 VAMYD
-149 NARFRE
+149 R
-155 MLDLPAS
+155 
-162 FFDVGHTF
+162 
-170 VEYLRYVG
+170 
-178 ERGEFGKVNLEE
+178 
-190 AIVTRLAR
+190 
-198 LKTKHSFERQRPDG
+198 
-212 TWLEVYRNPMPGGG
+212 
-226 FIAIYTDIT
+226 
-235 KRKAAQDS
+235 
-243 LRATLENMDEGV
+243 
-255 AMYDVDL
+255 DL
-262 KLVIWN
+262 KLVVWN
-268 ARMRELLDVPDEFF
+268 SRMRELLGLPDEFF
-282 DREHTF
+282 DREHSF
-288 VDYLRYVA
+288 VDYLRYVGA
-296 SRGEFGRLVDIE
+296 RGEFGHDIDLDAEIEKRL
-308 AEVQKRVATLGR
+308 ATLGR

-364 ATMENMDQGVA
+364 ATLENMDQGVA
-375 MYDKEQKMALWN
+375 MYDADHKMILWN
-387 SRMRDFLDL
+387 SRMREFLDL
-396 PDEFFDR
+396 PDDFFDR
-403 KHTFAEYLRYTG
+403 EHTFEEYLRFTG
-415 ERGEFGEG
+415 ARGEFGEG
-423 VDIEEEV
+423 VDIDEEV
-430 QKRLATVGRKVTY
+430 RRRVATLDRKVTY
-443 ERVRP
+443 ERVRS
-448 DGSIIEIHRNPMVG
+448 DDSIIEIQRNPIPG
-462 GGFIAIFTDITERK
+462 GAFIAIYTDITERR
-476 KAETALM
+476 KAEMALT

-572 TVSNVL
+572 NVASVV

-589 AKNGNKLVIECAN
+589 AKNGNKLVIDCAP
-602 DVGTIDSDIT
+602 DLGAIDSDVT

-630 DGTVSLTVARRNN
+630 GGTVTLTIGRRHD
-643 GTSDAIDFA
+643 GGRDTVVFE

-659 MSAEQMDKLF
+659 MSPEQMEKLF

-703 VTVASEVGKGSVF
+703 VMVTSELGKGSVF
-716 TLSLPAQETG
+716 TLTLPAEE
-726 AVALDEQAAEKPK
+726 AVAAAADEQAAAKPK
-739 VSGDIE
+739 ISGDIE
-745 GDVSILVVD
+745 GDITVLVVD

-784 TMAREFHPDAVT
+784 TMAREFRPDAIT
-796 LDVMMPQMDGWSVLS
+796 LDVMMPQMDGWSVLT
-811 AIKSD
+811 AIKAD
-816 PALCDIPVTIITML
+816 PALCEIPVTIITML
-830 NDRAIALSLGASGF
+830 NDRAIALSLGATGF
-844 LTKPIDWQRLNA
+844 LTKPIDWARLNA
-856 MLRQFSHKG
+856 LLRQHSRKA
-865 IDGSVLVIDDDPEI
+865 IDGSVLVIDDDPEM
-879 RALTRQM
+879 RAMTRQM
-886 LERSG
+886 LERMG
-891 MTVGEAE
+891 MSVGEAE
-898 NGAEGLAW
+898 NGERGLAW

-919 LMMPVMDGFEF
+919 LMMPTMDGFEF
-930 LDRMQQNDSWTGIPV
+930 LERMQQNDAWSGVPV

-972 ATTGVDVRAA
+972 ATTGIDLRAA

-996 AAG
+996 AAGE

>member
-1 MLTPLR
+1 MLSPLR
-7 SRLCQRIALAAFV
+7 SRLCQRIALAAFI
-20 AILAAEIAVLV
+20 AILAAEIAVLL

-39 FMTAA
+39 LVTAA
-44 LASLVIA
+44 ISVLVIA
-51 AAGAVFIATT
+51 AAGAAFIAAT

-74 DAIRHPEG
+74 EAIRHPEG

-115 TTAIANRESSLRAT
+115 TTEIANRESSLRAT

-155 MLDLPAS
+155 LLELPDS

-178 ERGEFGKVNLEE
+178 ERGEFGKVDLED
-190 AIVTRLAR
+190 AIATRLAR
-198 LKTKHSFERQRPDG
+198 LSTRHSFERKRPDG
-212 TWLEVYRNPMPGGG
+212 TWLEVYRNPVPGGG

-235 KRKAAQDS
+235 KRKAAEAS

-255 AMYDVDL
+255 AMYDADL
-262 KLVIWN
+262 NLVIWN
-268 ARMRELLDVPDEFF
+268 ERMRKLLGVPDEFF
-282 DREHTF
+282 DRRHTF
-288 VDYLRYVA
+288 ADYLRYVGA
-296 SRGEFGRLVDIE
+296 RGEFGRMVDIE
-308 AEVQKRVATLGR
+308 AEVQKRLATLGR

-342 GGGFIAIFTDITE
+342 SGGFIAIFSDVTE
-355 RKRAEIELR
+355 RKRAEVELR

-375 MYDKEQKMALWN
+375 MYDKDQKMALWN

-403 KHTFAEYLRYTG
+403 EHTFEEYLRYTG
-415 ERGEFGEG
+415 QRGEFGED

-430 QKRLATVGRKVTY
+430 RKRLATISKKVTY

-448 DGSIIEIHRNPMVG
+448 DGSIIEIHRNPMPG

-476 KAETALM
+476 KAELALM

-516 YSQMLQEEAGDE
+516 YSQMLQEEAGDD
-528 GHDDYLPDLAKIENA
+528 GHDDYLPDLSKIENA

-572 TVSNVL
+572 TVPSVL

-589 AKNGNKLVIECAN
+589 AKNGNKLVIDCAN
-602 DVGTIDSDIT
+602 DVGVIDSDIT

-630 DGTVSLTVARRNN
+630 DGTVTLTVSRHHN
-643 GTSDAIDFA
+643 DAGDKIDFA

-659 MSAEQMDKLF
+659 MTPEQMDKLF

-703 VTVASEVGKGSVF
+703 VTVTSEVGKGSVF
-716 TLSLPAQETG
+716 SLSLPAQEAT
-726 AVALDEQAAEKPK
+726 AVAVDDQAEKPK
-739 VSGDIE
+739 MSGDVE
-745 GDVSILVVD
+745 GDVTVLVVD

-811 AIKSD
+811 AFKAD

-844 LTKPIDWQRLNA
+844 LTKPIDWQRLNS
-856 MLRQFSHKG
+856 MLRQYSHRD
-865 IDGSVLVIDDDPEI
+865 IDGTVLLIDDDAEI
-879 RALTRQM
+879 RAMTKQM
-886 LERSG
+886 LGRMG
-891 MTVGEAE
+891 MNVAEAGNGE
-898 NGAEGLAW
+898 EGLAW
-906 LEANQLPSIILLD
+906 LEANQLPSVILLD

-930 LDRMQQNDSWTGIPV
+930 LDRMQQKDVWSGIPV

-972 ATTGVDVRAA
+972 ATTGVDIRTA
-982 IREVL
+982 IRDVL
-987 RPRPAPRAA
+987 RPHPAPRAA